1 MASATRETCW
11 IVTEGAVGMENQCRG
26 VAEALGLEP
35 VVKRVNPRLPWL
47 MLPSHW
53 WPWTFRSLR
62 RGSNRL
68 APPWPDILITC
79 GRKSIPFSLAI
90 KEASGGHSF
99 TVHVQDPLGPTT
111 AFDLVAAP
119 GHDRVRGPNV
129 VATRGA
135 LNAVTAAKLAR
146 AGERFRLKAAGLPRP
161 VVAVLVGGPNG
172 RWRLAPGDMAAIAD
186 RLAAM
191 ARRHGA
197 GLWVTPSR
205 RTGAANERVLRERL
219 DGVPALIWDGTG
231 DNPYLGMLAL
241 ADFILVTA
249 DSVSMVS
256 EATATGKPVY
266 VIELV
271 GASRRQRR
279 FHEELRRLGATRPFT
294 GALERWSYEPIRDA
308 ERVAA
313 EVRRLLARRP
323 APKIEAV
330 AAENRL

>member
-1 MASATRETCW
+1 MAPATSETCW

-47 MLPSHW
+47 MLPSGW
-53 WPWTFRSLR
+53 WPRPFRSLG
-62 RGSNRL
+62 RGSDRL
-68 APPWPDILITC
+68 DPPWPDILVTC
-79 GRKSIPFSLAI
+79 GRKSVPFSLAI
-90 KEASGGHSF
+90 KQASGGRTF
-99 TVHVQDPLGPTT
+99 TIHVQDPLMPTA

-135 LNAVTAAKLAR
+135 LNAVTAAKLAL
-146 AGERFRLKAAGLPRP
+146 AAERFRLQLAGLPRP

-186 RLAAM
+186 RLAAL

-266 VIELV
+266 VIELA

-313 EVRRLLARRP
+313 EVKRLLARRP
-323 APKIEAV
+323 AAKIEAA

>member
-1 MASATRETCW
+1 MTSATTDNCW

-35 VVKRVNPRLPWL
+35 VMKRVNPRLPWL
-47 MLPSHW
+47 MLPLGW
-53 WPWTFRSLR
+53 WPRPFLSLGK
-62 RGSNRL
+62 GSDRL
-68 APPWPDILITC
+68 VAPWPDMLITC
-79 GRKSIPFSLAI
+79 GRKSVPFSLAI
-90 KEASGGHSF
+90 KQASAGRTF
-99 TVHVQDPLGPTT
+99 TLHVQDPLVPAA

-119 GHDRVRGPNV
+119 EHDRVKGPNV
-129 VATRGA
+129 VTTRGA
-135 LNAVTAAKLAR
+135 LNAVTEAKLAE
-146 AGERFRLKAAGLPRP
+146 AGERFRRRAAGLPSP

-172 RWRLAPGDMAAIAD
+172 RWRLAPDDMAAIAD
-186 RLAAM
+186 RLSAL

-205 RTGAANERVLRERL
+205 RTGAENERVLRDRL
-219 DGVPALIWDGTG
+219 AGVPSLIWDGSG
-231 DNPYLGMLAL
+231 ENPYLGMLAL

-256 EATATGKPVY
+256 EAAATGKPVY
-266 VIELV
+266 VIELA

-279 FHEELRRLGATRPFT
+279 FHEHLRTLGATRPFN
-294 GALERWSYEPIRDA
+294 GALERWTYEPIRDA

-313 EVRRLLARRP
+313 EVNRLLARRT